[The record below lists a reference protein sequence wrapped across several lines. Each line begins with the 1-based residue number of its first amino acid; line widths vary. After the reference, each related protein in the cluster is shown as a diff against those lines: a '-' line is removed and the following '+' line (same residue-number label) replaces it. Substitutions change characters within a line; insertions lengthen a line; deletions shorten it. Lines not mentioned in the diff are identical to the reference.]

1 MNFFLNL
8 VIFNIIKL
16 MKMSN
21 KLPIFDLPTAVLSK
35 IEQEVKKYIDNII
48 KINDAQIIAK
58 RLTIELAEKEI
69 NKKYIGAGVPC
80 GSS

>member
-1 MNFFLNL
+1 
-8 VIFNIIKL
+8 

-58 RLTIELAEKEI
+58 RLTIELAKKEI